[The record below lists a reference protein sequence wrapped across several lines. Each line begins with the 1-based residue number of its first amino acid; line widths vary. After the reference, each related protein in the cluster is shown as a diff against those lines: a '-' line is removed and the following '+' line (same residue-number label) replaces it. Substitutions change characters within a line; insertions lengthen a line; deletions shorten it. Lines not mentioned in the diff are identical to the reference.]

1 MSWPRGKAVCVAVL
15 PPECVQFHNVWWNEK
30 LQSSHTKEKCLLP
43 SPWASL
49 AQRGVD
55 GVSAALLP
63 PLSVLLLSSTSHE
76 SARCTV
82 LSRTAGQG
90 SAILGLM
97 AGLSAD

>member
-1 MSWPRGKAVCVAVL
+1 MAVL
-15 PPECVQFHNVWWNEK
+15 VCLKPLGLFLHDLRE
-30 LQSSHTKEKCLLP
+30 LEKCLLP